1 MSGPYLF
8 EISYL
13 LQRAFQLKTFLGFL
27 ILLKFKRNLSVLLKN
42 ISDEKEMTKNAN
54 ERSETEFASVEDPLN
69 IHRTA
74 SYETTL
80 VSEIPNIINDKNV
93 IIASGQG
100 KKQLL
105 FKVMNLEKSKR
116 FHTFFLRVNLV
127 IMVLEIFQ

>member
-54 ERSETEFASVEDPLN
+54 GRSETEFASVEDPLN

-74 SYETTL
+74 SCETTL

-93 IIASGQG
+93 IIASGHG

-116 FHTFFLRVNLV
+116 FHIFFLRVNLV
-127 IMVLEIFQ
+127 IMVLKIFQ

>member
-1 MSGPYLF
+1 
-8 EISYL
+8 
-13 LQRAFQLKTFLGFL
+13 
-27 ILLKFKRNLSVLLKN
+27 
-42 ISDEKEMTKNAN
+42 MTKNAN
-54 ERSETEFASVEDPLN
+54 ERSETEFASVGDPLN

-116 FHTFFLRVNLV
+116 FHIFFLRVNLV
-127 IMVLEIFQ
+127 IMVLKIFQ

>member
-1 MSGPYLF
+1 
-8 EISYL
+8 
-13 LQRAFQLKTFLGFL
+13 
-27 ILLKFKRNLSVLLKN
+27 
-42 ISDEKEMTKNAN
+42 MTKNAN

-93 IIASGQG
+93 IIAHGQG
-100 KKQLL
+100 KKQLQ
-105 FKVMNLEKSKR
+105 FKAMNFEKSKP

-127 IMVLEIFQ
+127 IMLLEIFQ